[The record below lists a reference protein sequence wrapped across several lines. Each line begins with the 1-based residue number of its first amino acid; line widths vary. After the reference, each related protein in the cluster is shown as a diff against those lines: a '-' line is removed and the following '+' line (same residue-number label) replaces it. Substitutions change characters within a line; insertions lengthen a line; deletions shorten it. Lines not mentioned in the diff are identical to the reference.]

1 MAEKQ
6 QMKRLDQVQGGLS
19 RVEAAETQVNE
30 LIGDG
35 GGPIVASPA
44 TSWERKW
51 SESYVQQVAALTS
64 EGGFKVVHGGQ

>member
-6 QMKRLDQVQGGLS
+6 QMKRLDQVQGLS

-35 GGPIVASPA
+35 GGPMVASPA

-51 SESYVQQVAALTS
+51 SESYNKWLL
-64 EGGFKVVHGGQ
+64 